1 MSNDDAIMAGTPAI
15 GGGLVDLE
23 PMSPEDMQKTMQ
35 FLLTQQAQFSVNL
48 DRLQERMDGFHGTL
62 DRFQTNLDRFQT
74 NLDRFQG
81 NLDRFQGNLERLDE
95 NVNQLEIK
103 TNKVTDAVIG
113 LTALLGQTITTV
125 DRLAVT
131 VQELFE
137 RHLRDDHGRRPS

>member
-1 MSNDDAIMAGTPAI
+1 MSNDDAIMAGTPGI

-48 DRLQERMDGFHGTL
+48 DRLQERMDGFQGT
-62 DRFQTNLDRFQT
+62 LDRFQT